1 MSQRKTSDQNIF
13 MPKCYGGGCS
23 NSMILKQNVWHA
35 NTGWFDLEC
44 VRKFVSNS
52 CEFKNNS
59 VLFKKVKLDSS
70 LTNDMLSWM

>member
-1 MSQRKTSDQNIF
+1 
-13 MPKCYGGGCS
+13 
-23 NSMILKQNVWHA
+23 MILKQNVWHA

-44 VRKFVSNS
+44 VRKFISNS

-70 LTNDMLSWM
+70 LTNDMLSWI